1 LYNPLVPAR
10 ILDTRNGTGGVTS
23 PVGPNST
30 ISVQISGQDGVPA
43 SHVQAVVLNL
53 TATNATASSYLTA
66 YPTGSAQPLAS
77 NLNFVAGQTIPNRV
91 IVKLGTGGKINI
103 YNAYGNVHVVAD
115 VGGWFTDGT
124 DATAIGAVFTG
135 LTPNR
140 LVDTRNGTGGFSSP
154 IAPNSSIA
162 VMVAGK
168 GGVPPTGTTA
178 VVLNVTATN
187 ATSPSYLT
195 VWPDLT
201 TRPLASDLNFV
212 AGQTIAN
219 LVIVKLG
226 SNGKVDIYNA
236 AGSTDVIVDVV
247 GWYQGG

>member
-1 LYNPLVPAR
+1 
-10 ILDTRNGTGGVTS
+10 
-23 PVGPNST
+23 
-30 ISVQISGQDGVPA
+30 
-43 SHVQAVVLNL
+43 
-53 TATNATASSYLTA
+53 
-66 YPTGSAQPLAS
+66 
-77 NLNFVAGQTIPNRV
+77 
-91 IVKLGTGGKINI
+91 
-103 YNAYGNVHVVAD
+103 
-115 VGGWFTDGT
+115 
-124 DATAIGAVFTG
+124 
-135 LTPNR
+135 
-140 LVDTRNGTGGFSSP
+140 
-154 IAPNSSIA
+154 
-162 VMVAGK
+162 MVAGK

-187 ATSPSYLT
+187 ATSASYLT